1 MDSCYRGKIR
11 SIPNSRCMI
20 YGDVTCRYPWY
31 LEASEGRTA
40 SALRGPT
47 FESRFSECELRDHHA
62 IDGKLPHRRAGHQT
76 KITHNLALHHQAL

>member
-11 SIPNSRCMI
+11 SIPNSCCMI

-47 FESRFSECELRDHHA
+47 FESRFSECELRLSTA
-62 IDGKLPHRRAGHQT
+62 SYLIGGLVTGTRLGSRT
-76 KITHNLALHHQAL
+76 I